1 MKTKLLIVLLLA
13 WVFLNACGTGHR
25 QRALLQ
31 KAEACLAESPDL
43 ALLYLDSIYSPESQ
57 LAKEDY
63 MDYVLLHAE
72 AAWNSGA
79 DVKADTA
86 IFEAASYYE
95 KKGDLLRQAKAEL
108 YSGCVWNE
116 RGERGA
122 AMASFKQANRL
133 GNSLNDSA
141 TVAYSQFYIGK
152 MLFNEGHIDLALKTE
167 KESYRASRQMMKLN
181 ALCLNA
187 MASSYIMLGQYDSAR
202 ICLDEGYA
210 VAEKYDITSVRS
222 SLLNQY
228 FVLYRKTGDYE
239 NASHYMGSMMQET
252 DSVMMPY
259 LYLNLVQLYSDK
271 GQLDSADFYGQK
283 LLDVLSRTD
292 CTDETKASCHYYL
305 SELYEKSGEYSKA
318 ISHLKEY
325 DKLQYQVMDKWQEAK
340 LFEIQRKFDFEEQ
353 QNQYNSQ
360 LLKRSRIA
368 LGLAVSLLILTS
380 VVAFLMYRTAQKNK
394 QLERIKDEL
403 LSFKRQNKD
412 LQENLSMQEDG
423 QHLLADCENRLEK
436 ELRLRHRLLCQYE
449 IYRTN
454 KGDKAALEAMR
465 AALYGKKD
473 FKKATLNL
481 FGQLYPGLSDVIRQ
495 RYPELSE
502 QDFMSVVLSYF
513 NVSRAD
519 EALLLGISVDMVDKN
534 RTRIRKMMT
543 GFTPDKTKSS
553 E

>member
-13 WVFLNACGTGHR
+13 WVFLNACGTGRR

-57 LAKEDY
+57 LGKEDY
-63 MDYVLLHAE
+63 MDYVLLHTE

-95 KKGDLLRQAKAEL
+95 RKGDVLRQAKAEL
-108 YSGCVWNE
+108 YSGCVWKE
-116 RGERGA
+116 RGERVA

-133 GNSLNDSA
+133 GRALNDST

-152 MLFNEGHIDLALKTE
+152 MLFDEGHIDLALRKE
-167 KESYRASRQMMKLN
+167 KESYKASRRMRKLN

-187 MASSYIMLGQYDSAR
+187 MASSYIMLEQYDSAK
-202 ICLDEGYA
+202 ICLDEGFA
-210 VAEKYDITSVRS
+210 VAKAYDITSVRS

-228 FVLYRKTGDYE
+228 FVLHRKTGDYE
-239 NASHYMGSMMQET
+239 NASQYIKSMLQET

-259 LYLNLVQLYSDK
+259 LYLNFVQLYSGM

-292 CTDETKASCHYYL
+292 CSDETKASSHYYL

-325 DKLQYQVMDKWQEAK
+325 NALQYEIMNKWQEDN
-340 LFEIQRKFDFEEQ
+340 LVEIQRKFDFEVQ
-353 QNQYNSQ
+353 QNHYNRQ

-368 LGLAVSLLILTS
+368 LWLAVSLLVLAC
-380 VVAFLMYRTAQKNK
+380 VVAILIYRTAQKNK

-403 LSFKRQNKD
+403 LTFKRQNKD
-412 LQENLSMQEDG
+412 LQENLSTQEDG
-423 QHLLADCENRLEK
+423 QHFLADCENRLEK
-436 ELRLRHRLLCQYE
+436 ELRLRHKLLCQYE
-449 IYRTN
+449 IYRSN

-465 AALYGKKD
+465 VALYGKKD

-481 FGQLYPGLSDVIRQ
+481 FEQLYPGLSCIIRQ

-519 EALLLGISVDMVDKN
+519 EALLLGISMDMVDKN
-534 RTRIRKMMT
+534 RARIRKLMAS
-543 GFTPDKTKSS
+543 FTPD
-553 E
+553 